1 MNTEPKK
8 IYLKTITCPVCNTK
22 GMVRKDFDCPKTMR
36 CCEKCGAD
44 FNTAGDI
51 TGDPRTL

>member
-1 MNTEPKK
+1 MNTEPIK
-8 IYLKTITCPVCNTK
+8 IYLKTISCPVCNTK
-22 GMVRKDFDCPKTMR
+22 GMVRKDFDYPKTMR

-44 FNTAGDI
+44 FNTKGDI